1 MALRDHG
8 TSGFLAEFGATPVA
22 RRHILRTPDIRRV
35 GFSGKTLTSGSCR
48 FPNVMPASRS
58 FPTTLRRVPTA
69 ESASGRVR
77 IPPSPP
83 CVSSPSPARW
93 LTRSSPVFISKS
105 AANAFTQT
113 GLVRKFRIR
122 EGLNLALPIRF
133 VADFVLFGQSMAA
146 EFRECVPQQ
155 KYSRRFGR
163 GLRRSIVRR
172 LALRT
177 PGWVRSAN
185 QRRFISSALN
195 SGRV

>member
-1 MALRDHG
+1 MMALRDHG

-93 LTRSSPVFISKS
+93 LTRSSPVFISSLPLNASLDAHGVRRFPS
-105 AANAFTQT
+105 AMD
-113 GLVRKFRIR
+113 RIR
-122 EGLNLALPIRF
+122 RMPG
-133 VADFVLFGQSMAA
+133 S
-146 EFRECVPQQ
+146 
-155 KYSRRFGR
+155 
-163 GLRRSIVRR
+163 VRR
-172 LALRT
+172 GFCFVWLGQWQ
-177 PGWVRSAN
+177 PRSA
-185 QRRFISSALN
+185 SAFLNRNIRGN
-195 SGRV
+195 SGDV